1 MPRVD
6 AAGMLTRWRMPDSA
20 DATALPDLVIP
31 ADAGA
36 SPFKLVVD
44 PALRSRL
51 RRALVE
57 LVDNH
62 DQELAK
68 YAAEGFLELESSK
81 EYVEILAGHLRET
94 MSTKEGVAYLLH
106 ACGFEV
112 PVEEINLQAEARWKV
127 SR

>member
-1 MPRVD
+1 M
-6 AAGMLTRWRMPDSA
+6 RMPEPA
-20 DATALPDLVIP
+20 EPEMPDLVIP

-44 PALRSRL
+44 PGLRSQL
-51 RRALVE
+51 RRALLE
-57 LVDNH
+57 LVDSH

-94 MSTKEGVAYLLH
+94 MSTKEGVAYLLS
-106 ACGFEV
+106 ACGFDV
-112 PVEEINLQAEARWKV
+112 PLEEINVQAEARWKV
-127 SR
+127 QR

>member
-1 MPRVD
+1 MATGNAV
-6 AAGMLTRWRMPDSA
+6 RMPEPA
-20 DATALPDLVIP
+20 EPEMPNLVIP
-31 ADAGA
+31 TDAGA

-51 RRALVE
+51 RKALLE

-112 PVEEINLQAEARWKV
+112 PSEEINLQAEARWKV